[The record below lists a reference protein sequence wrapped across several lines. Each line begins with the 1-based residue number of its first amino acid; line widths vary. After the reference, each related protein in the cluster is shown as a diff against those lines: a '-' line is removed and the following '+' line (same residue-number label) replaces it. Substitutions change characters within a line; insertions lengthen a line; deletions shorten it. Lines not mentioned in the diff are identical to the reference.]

1 MNNLSENN
9 QNSKN
14 KPALYQ
20 DKSSPIMNN
29 NVHTIKKKYQ
39 YRQFIRLIKAGKFT
53 TALATAK
60 VLGVDRRTITAWL
73 GSNRV
78 KLAVGEE
85 IDSLVQGIK
94 GAKDWHS
101 KAYLLDKI
109 LEETKDK
116 EPEIEILEG
125 LTIIRKSYSKN

>member
-1 MNNLSENN
+1 MDKLNKIN
-9 QNSKN
+9 QNLVN
-14 KPALYQ
+14 NPARNQ
-20 DKSSPIMNN
+20 DKSSSLMNN
-29 NVHTIKKKYQ
+29 NAHMVKKKYQ

-73 GSNRV
+73 RSNRV

-85 IDSLVQGIK
+85 IDSLVQGVK
-94 GAKDWHS
+94 EAKDWHS

-116 EPEIEILEG
+116 TPEIEILEG
-125 LTIIRKSYSKN
+125 LTIIRR